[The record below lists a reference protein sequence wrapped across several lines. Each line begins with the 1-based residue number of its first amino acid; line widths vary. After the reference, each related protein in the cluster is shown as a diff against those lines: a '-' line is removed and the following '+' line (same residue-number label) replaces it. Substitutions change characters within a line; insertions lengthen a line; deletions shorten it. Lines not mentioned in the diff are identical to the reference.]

1 MALISPIYNLVGLL
15 LMFFSLA
22 FVPSIAVALIFDEN
36 TAGSFL
42 SFFLITLSIGFLL
55 FAVSKKDIDSLTIHD
70 GFLVTVIF
78 WVILGIFGSMPFT
91 VLIGLNPVD
100 SLFESFSGITTT
112 GATVLYGIEN
122 YDRSILIFRQL
133 LQWIG
138 GMGLI
143 ILAVAILPSLGIG
156 GGQLFKME
164 TPGSDN
170 TQKITPRIRETAQ
183 ALWRIYLAL
192 SILCFLTYLMA
203 GMTSFDALAHALST
217 VSIGGFS
224 TYDGSI
230 GYFNNLSIEI
240 VCIVFML
247 ASAMSFA
254 LHYSALS
261 SKSIIKYFKNPEL
274 GFFFGVMLL
283 IFGVGA
289 CFLLITGGDES
300 FNFRSLVFQ
309 TVSIV
314 TTSGFHTNGFDGL
327 PLFISFLL
335 LIGAFV
341 GACSGSVGGGIKSWR
356 VLVMVNQIRKEVFK
370 IIHPNAVVTSK
381 IGNKVIHASIAEKV
395 WGFFSIYVITF
406 MLLFLGMLATGAD
419 FETAFSTVGACL
431 NNLGPALGEATNNY
445 ETISSLGKTI
455 LIFAM
460 VLGRLEIFTFLV
472 VLAPSFWKR

>member
-472 VLAPSFWKR
+472 VLAPSFWRR

>member
-1 MALISPIYNLVGLL
+1 
-15 LMFFSLA
+15 MFFSLA
-22 FVPSIAVALIFDEN
+22 FVPSIAVAVIFDEN
-36 TAGSFL
+36 TVGYFFG
-42 SFFLITLSIGFLL
+42 FFLVTFSAGLLL
-55 FAVSKKDIDSLTIHD
+55 FASSKKDIDSLTIHD

-78 WVILGIFGSMPFT
+78 WVILGLFGSMPFIA
-91 VLIGLNPVD
+91 LIGLNPVD

-112 GATVLYGIEN
+112 GATVLSGIEN
-122 YDRSILIFRQL
+122 YDKSILIFRQL

-203 GMTSFDALAHALST
+203 GMSSFDAIAHALST

-230 GYFNNLSIEI
+230 GYFNNISIEI
-240 VCIVFML
+240 VCIIFML

-261 SKSIIKYFKNPEL
+261 SKSITKYFKNPEL
-274 GFFFGVMLL
+274 GFFFGVMLI
-283 IFGVGA
+283 IFGVGL
-289 CFLLITGGDES
+289 CFLLFTSSNES

-309 TVSIV
+309 TVSML
-314 TTSGFHTNGFDGL
+314 TTSGFHTNGFDVF
-327 PLFISFLL
+327 PLFVSFLL
-335 LIGAFV
+335 LIGAFI

-356 VLVMVNQIRKEVFK
+356 VLVMVNQVRKEIFK
-370 IIHPNAVVTSK
+370 IIHPDAVVTSK

-445 ETISSLGKTI
+445 ESISSLGKTI

-472 VLAPSFWKR
+472 VLAPSFWRK

>member
-22 FVPSIAVALIFDEN
+22 FVPSIAVALIFDES
-36 TAGSFL
+36 TAGSFFG
-42 SFFLITLSIGFLL
+42 FFLLTLSSGLLL

-78 WVILGIFGSMPFT
+78 WVILGLFGSMPFIA
-91 VLIGLNPVD
+91 LIGLNPVD

-112 GATVLYGIEN
+112 GATVLSGIEN

-164 TPGSDN
+164 TPGSDT

-283 IFGVGA
+283 ILGVGA
-289 CFLLITGGDES
+289 CFLLITGSDES
-300 FNFRSLVFQ
+300 FNFRSLFFQ

-356 VLVMVNQIRKEVFK
+356 VLVMVNQVRKEIFK
-370 IIHPNAVVTSK
+370 IIHPDAVVTSK

>member
-22 FVPSIAVALIFDEN
+22 FVPSIAVAVIFDEN
-36 TAGSFL
+36 TVGSFF
-42 SFFLITLSIGFLL
+42 SFFLITFSVGLLL
-55 FAVSKKDIDSLTIHD
+55 FAASKKDIDSLTIHD

-78 WVILGIFGSMPFT
+78 WVILGLFGSMPFIA
-91 VLIGLNPVD
+91 LIGLNPVD

-112 GATVLYGIEN
+112 GATVLSGIEN
-122 YDRSILIFRQL
+122 YDKSILIFRQL

-192 SILCFLTYLMA
+192 SVLCFLTYLMA
-203 GMTSFDALAHALST
+203 GMNSFDAIAHALST

-230 GYFNNLSIEI
+230 GYFNNISIEI

-247 ASAMSFA
+247 ASAMSFV

-261 SKSIIKYFKNPEL
+261 SKSITKYFKNPEL
-274 GFFFGVMLL
+274 GFFFGVMLI
-283 IFGVGA
+283 IFGVGL
-289 CFLLITGGDES
+289 CFLLFTGSNES

-309 TVSIV
+309 TVSIL
-314 TTSGFHTNGFDGL
+314 TTSGFHTNGFEGL
-327 PLFISFLL
+327 PLFVSFLL
-335 LIGAFV
+335 LIGAFI

-356 VLVMVNQIRKEVFK
+356 VLVMVNQVRKEIFK
-370 IIHPNAVVTSK
+370 IIHPDAVVTSK

-406 MLLFLGMLATGAD
+406 MLLFLGMLATGTD

-445 ETISSLGKTI
+445 ESISSLGKTI

-472 VLAPSFWKR
+472 VLAPSFWRK